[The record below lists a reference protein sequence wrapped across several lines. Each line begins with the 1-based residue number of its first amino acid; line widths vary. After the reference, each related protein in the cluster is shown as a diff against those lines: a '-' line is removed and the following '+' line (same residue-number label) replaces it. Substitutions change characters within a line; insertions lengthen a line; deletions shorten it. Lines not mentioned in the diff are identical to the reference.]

1 MWPLTLFI
9 PVCNRFTCSF
19 PSHLLSSKCSHVR
32 MLFVVIWI
40 LSDQKENA
48 PPVVYSL
55 FCGCHN
61 CISNLVFWE
70 LLYNLSYNVTQHI
83 ILCKIILFRNLAE
96 NGFQITCSSWFVIRC
111 FKKWEP
117 LFMSKFDFQISFLNK
132 FSVVNIYQKTKKV
145 IRYGQYWGEK

>member
-96 NGFQITCSSWFVIRC
+96 NGFQVTCSSWFVIRC

-117 LFMSKFDFQISFLNK
+117 LFMSKFDFQISLNK

-145 IRYGQYWGEK
+145 IRYGQYWGKK